1 MKPDCFTK
9 ALLIAIL
16 IAQLFILLRP
26 HPTPSIAQEETKS
39 QPPAQPSSAPAP
51 KFEHL
56 RFIAYPNGSTGVF
69 DTTDGM
75 LYLYDTNLLN
85 APIARQ
91 LVKPGEPMK
100 RVRG

>member
-1 MKPDCFTK
+1 MKTDWLTK
-9 ALLIAIL
+9 TLLMAIL

-26 HPTPSIAQEETKS
+26 HPTPTMAQEDTKH
-39 QPPAQPSSAPAP
+39 QPPAPPVSAPAP
-51 KFEHL
+51 KFDHL
-56 RFIAYPNGSTGVF
+56 RFFTYSNGATGVF

>member
-1 MKPDCFTK
+1 MKPDWFTK
-9 ALLIAIL
+9 ALLIAVL

-26 HPTPSIAQEETKS
+26 HPTPTLAQEEPKN
-39 QPPAQPSSAPAP
+39 QPPAPSTNAP
-51 KFEHL
+51 KFDHL
-56 RFIAYPNGSTGVF
+56 RFFTYSNGATGVF

-100 RVRG
+100 RVKG